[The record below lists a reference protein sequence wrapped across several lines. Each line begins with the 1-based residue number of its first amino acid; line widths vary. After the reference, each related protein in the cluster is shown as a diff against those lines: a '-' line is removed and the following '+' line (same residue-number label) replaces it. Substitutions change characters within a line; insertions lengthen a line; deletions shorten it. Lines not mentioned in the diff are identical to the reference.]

1 MSSLNSLSGG
11 AHALASPIPTAYAIT
26 SIGVM
31 GFRMQIYLPVA
42 ELSISIWMLVAM
54 GFTVGILSGI
64 FGIGGGFIL
73 TPMLILIGVP
83 PWVAVGTGTSL
94 VVASSV
100 SSALGHWQR
109 GNIDTRLGLVL
120 LAGGSVGTYLG
131 VRLQQ
136 LLVAYGQLD
145 AGIALVYVVVLGTI
159 GTIMMIEGL
168 RAWRAAAFK
177 GPASPRRKGRHHT
190 WTQSLPLRLRFPQSK
205 LYMSVIPIL
214 VIGAF
219 VGALTAIMGVGGGFV
234 LVPALIYLVGVSTRL
249 AIGTALFMVVFI
261 TAGTTMLQA
270 VQNQTVD
277 ILLGG
282 ILMVSGAI
290 GAQYGL
296 DIGEKLH
303 AEQLRAFLGFL
314 VLAVAI
320 RMAANLLLRPQELF
334 TLTLG

>member
-1 MSSLNSLSGG
+1 
-11 AHALASPIPTAYAIT
+11 
-26 SIGVM
+26 
-31 GFRMQIYLPVA
+31 MQIYLPIA

-54 GFTVGILSGI
+54 GFAVGILSGI

-73 TPMLILIGVP
+73 TPILILIGVP

-94 VVASSV
+94 VVASSI

-109 GNIDTRLGLVL
+109 GNIDTRLGTVL
-120 LAGGSVGTYLG
+120 LAGGIVGTWLG
-131 VRLQQ
+131 IRLQQ
-136 LLVAYGQLD
+136 LLVSYGQLD
-145 AGIALVYVVVLGTI
+145 AGISIIYVFVLGTI
-159 GTIMMIEGL
+159 GSIMLIEGL
-168 RAWRAAAFK
+168 RAWRALVTAAK
-177 GPASPRRKGRHHT
+177 AGVPAPRRKSGRHHM
-190 WTQSLPLRLRFPQSK
+190 WAQALPLRMRFPKSK
-205 LYMSVIPIL
+205 LYMSTIPITI
-214 VIGAF
+214 VGAF

-234 LVPALIYLVGVSTRL
+234 LVPALIYLIGVSTRI
-249 AIGTALFMVVFI
+249 AIGTSLFMVVFI
-261 TAGTTMLQA
+261 TIITTMLQA

-296 DIGEKLH
+296 TIGEKLN

-320 RMAANLLLRPQELF
+320 RMAAGLLLPPGDLF
-334 TLTLG
+334 VLTNG

>member
-1 MSSLNSLSGG
+1 
-11 AHALASPIPTAYAIT
+11 
-26 SIGVM
+26 
-31 GFRMQIYLPVA
+31 MQIYLPVA
-42 ELSISIWMLVAM
+42 ELSISVWMLLAM
-54 GFTVGILSGI
+54 GFAVGILSGI

-73 TPMLILIGVP
+73 TPMLILIGVT

-94 VVASSV
+94 VIASSI

-109 GNIDTRLGLVL
+109 GNIDVRLGLVL
-120 LAGGSVGTYLG
+120 MAGGIVGTWLG

-136 LLVAYGQLD
+136 LLVAYGHLD
-145 AGIALVYVVVLGTI
+145 AGISIIYVLVLGTI
-159 GTIMMIEGL
+159 GSIMLIEGL
-168 RAWRAAAFK
+168 RALRALSK
-177 GPASPRRKGRHHT
+177 RPPGSPRRKTGRHHM
-190 WTQSLPLRLRFPQSK
+190 WAQALPLRMRFPKSK
-205 LYMSVIPIL
+205 LYMSTMPIVI
-214 VIGAF
+214 VGTF

-234 LVPALIYLVGVSTRL
+234 LVPALIYLIGVSTRI
-249 AIGTALFMVVFI
+249 AIGTSLFMVVFI
-261 TAGTTMLQA
+261 TIVTTMLQA

-296 DIGEKLH
+296 TIGEKLN

-320 RMAANLLLRPQELF
+320 RMAAGLLLQPGDFFSLAI
-334 TLTLG
+334 GS